1 MLMAKLPVGNEPATA
16 RWQGGEYEKK
26 STKPQRS
33 HDGPQIRGAIVA
45 EHFDR
50 AGSSIGP
57 VEERSPIARSTRA
70 STEFLD
76 SGAHLREIIA
86 EKVDASRRQ
95 SDEALTASRPRFDLI
110 GNRTS

>member
-1 MLMAKLPVGNEPATA
+1 
-16 RWQGGEYEKK
+16 
-26 STKPQRS
+26 
-33 HDGPQIRGAIVA
+33 
-45 EHFDR
+45 
-50 AGSSIGP
+50 
-57 VEERSPIARSTRA
+57 
-70 STEFLD
+70 LD